1 MCLKSILENGTV
13 DEKER
18 AQNWK
23 IAIGLQAIDNLKVSS
38 KLI

>member
-1 MCLKSILENGTV
+1 MFEEYIRNGTV

-18 AQNWK
+18 VQNWK
-23 IAIGLQAIDNLKVSS
+23 IAIGLQAIENLKVSS